1 MSNNPTPQSPEFLV
15 ELDEKESLVVLQQS
29 FLLKT
34 DLVVKPENDPTAYK
48 TIISGF
54 LDTKVILDTEHFDR
68 LAEAKGIATIK
79 FSVGAE
85 IYFVKTLLTQFQNK
99 ICFSKNIKVVHLKRR
114 KEPRY
119 VIPTKWNQLAHVW
132 DLETKS
138 KMDARVL
145 DISKSGIKFEIKEPK
160 FSFQKEK
167 IARIQFQIYKRAEV
181 VCDAEVRFFA
191 IGKTSTALMGMSLVL
206 VTENQ
211 KSRIES
217 IIEDLILYNT
227 QNPE

>member
-1 MSNNPTPQSPEFLV
+1 M
-15 ELDEKESLVVLQQS
+15 
-29 FLLKT
+29 
-34 DLVVKPENDPTAYK
+34 
-48 TIISGF
+48 
-54 LDTKVILDTEHFDR
+54 
-68 LAEAKGIATIK
+68 
-79 FSVGAE
+79 
-85 IYFVKTLLTQFQNK
+85 
-99 ICFSKNIKVVHLKRR
+99 
-114 KEPRY
+114 
-119 VIPTKWNQLAHVW
+119 IPPKWNQLAHVW
-132 DLETKS
+132 DLETKG

-160 FSFQKEK
+160 FSLQKEK

-191 IGKTSTALMGMSLVL
+191 VGKTGAALMGMSLVL

-217 IIEDLILYNT
+217 IIEDLVLYQT

>member
-1 MSNNPTPQSPEFLV
+1 MSNNPAPQTPEFLV
-15 ELDEKESLVVLQQS
+15 ELDEKESLMVLQQS

-34 DLVVKPENDPTAYK
+34 DLVIKPEADPIAYK
-48 TIISGF
+48 TVISGF
-54 LDTKVILDTEHFDR
+54 LDTKVILDTEHYDR
-68 LAEAKGIATIK
+68 LAEAKGVVTIK
-79 FSVGAE
+79 FLVGTE
-85 IYFVKTLLTQFQNK
+85 LYFVKTFLTQFQNK
-99 ICFSKNIKVVHLKRR
+99 ISFSKNVKVVHLKRR
-114 KEPRY
+114 REPRY
-119 VIPTKWNQLAHVW
+119 VIPSKWNQFAHVW
-132 DLETKS
+132 DLETKG

-145 DISKSGIKFEIKEPK
+145 DISKSGIKFEILDPK

-191 IGKTSTALMGMSLVL
+191 IGKTGSALMGMSLFL

-211 KSRIES
+211 KSRIDS
-217 IIEDLILYNT
+217 IIEDLILFNT

>member
-1 MSNNPTPQSPEFLV
+1 MSNNPTPQTPEFLV
-15 ELDEKESLVVLQQS
+15 ELDEKESLMVLQQS

-34 DLVVKPENDPTAYK
+34 DLIVKPENDPTAYK
-48 TIISGF
+48 TNISGF
-54 LDTKVILDTEHFDR
+54 LDTKVILDTEHYDR
-68 LAEAKGIATIK
+68 LADTKGVATVK
-79 FSVGAE
+79 FSVGSE
-85 IYFVKTLLTQFQNK
+85 IYFVKTFLTQFQNK
-99 ICFSKNIKVVHLKRR
+99 ICFSKNVKVVHLKRR

-119 VIPTKWNQLAHVW
+119 VIPPKWNQLANIW
-132 DLETKS
+132 DLETKG

-167 IARIQFQIYKRAEV
+167 VARIQFQIYKRAEV

-191 IGKTSTALMGMSLVL
+191 IGKTGIALMGMSLVL

-211 KSRIES
+211 KSRIDS
-217 IIEDLILYNT
+217 IIEDLVLHST